1 MSEALPSAWRVGQ
14 ALTAAMTLINQL
26 EAEDPDTDEEALREA
41 IENETDALDILR
53 RVIRVY
59 LEANAFED
67 VFKARIAA
75 LETRQKRFR
84 RRAEVAKLTAF
95 TIMEAIQQPKF
106 VDPEFT
112 ASIASGRKSVVVTD
126 ETKLAE
132 AFIKVEKTPMKAAIA
147 EALKEGP
154 VPGAEW
160 SNPMPTLTIRSK

>member
-26 EAEDPDTDEEALREA
+26 EAADPDTDEEALREA
-41 IENETDALDILR
+41 VENETDALVILR

-67 VFKARIAA
+67 ALKARIAA
-75 LETRQKRFR
+75 LESRQKRFR
-84 RRAEVAKLTAF
+84 HRAEAAKITAF

-112 ASIASGRKSVVVTD
+112 ALIAAGRRAVVVTD
-126 ETKLAE
+126 ETKLAD
-132 AFIKVEKTPMKAAIA
+132 AFIKVERTPMKAAIA